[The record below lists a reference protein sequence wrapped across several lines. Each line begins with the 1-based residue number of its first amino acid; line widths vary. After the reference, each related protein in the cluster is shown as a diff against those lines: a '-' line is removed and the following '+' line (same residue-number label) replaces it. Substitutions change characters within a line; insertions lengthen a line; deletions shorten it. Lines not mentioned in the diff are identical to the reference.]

1 MTSAAAA
8 DAVLADQ
15 ASRQAADRRFWAG
28 WRSQPARLLPLVPAI
43 AELAVGGYK
52 IGSLSLWRDE
62 GDTLSAA
69 TRPVRAILALIHHQ
83 DAVHGLYY
91 LLMHVVV
98 AVFGTSPAAL
108 RLPSLLA
115 TAAAAA
121 LTAVLGRRL
130 AAASG
135 LPAPDV
141 TGMTA
146 GLLYMALPRTTW
158 YAQDARPYAIATL
171 LAVGATYL
179 LVRAWDD
186 GGVRWWAAYALVM
199 VLLAA
204 MNLLAVVLLAP
215 HALALLAVRR
225 QASPGTPA
233 AGTPRASGPE
243 ASGPEASGPE
253 AGAPGTA
260 KPAVRFR
267 PWPAFGIAA
276 AAVLVCITPLAVL
289 AGGQTMQISWIHRP
303 GPGAIAKL
311 AGDFSGIA
319 ALEPLILGLA
329 ALALVLEALRWRQP
343 GCTLAKITLPWLLLP
358 PVILMVASRVHT
370 PVYDERYVLYC
381 MPAIALL
388 AAGGLS
394 GLVRL
399 TRPLV
404 QPAGRLALTA
414 PVLLAAVI
422 GGLLIAP
429 QQHIRNDSSR
439 PDDLAKVAAVLTA
452 RERPG
457 DAVLYVPWAAKVVS
471 QAYPAAYARLR
482 DIAQLKSPEASATLR
497 GTTISARALERRFLS
512 VRRVWVIQM
521 GNLGYT
527 VTHLGQV
534 EYRLLRRMRLAASW
548 HIKSVL
554 LSLYVR

>member
-8 DAVLADQ
+8 GAVLPEQ
-15 ASRQAADRRFWAG
+15 AGGQAADRRWAG
-28 WRSQPARLLPLVPAI
+28 WRSQRARLLMLVPALV
-43 AELAVGGYK
+43 ELAVGGYK

-69 TRPVRAILALIHHQ
+69 TRPVRGILALIHHQ

-91 LLMHVVV
+91 LLMHFVV
-98 AVFGTSPAAL
+98 AVLGTSPAAL

-135 LPAPDV
+135 LPAPAV
-141 TGMTA
+141 TGMAA
-146 GLLYMALPRTTW
+146 GLLYVAMPRTTW

-171 LAVGATYL
+171 LALGATYL
-179 LVRAWDD
+179 LVRALDNNHA
-186 GGVRWWAAYALVM
+186 RWWAGYAVVM
-199 VLLAA
+199 VLLVA
-204 MNLLAVVLLAP
+204 MNLLAVVLLLP
-215 HALALLAVRR
+215 HALTLLAIRR
-225 QASPGTPA
+225 QARPDAPEDASPVRGPGA
-233 AGTPRASGPE
+233 AEGASP
-243 ASGPEASGPE
+243 
-253 AGAPGTA
+253 
-260 KPAVRFR
+260 VRRFR
-267 PWPAFGIAA
+267 PWAGFGAA
-276 AAVLVCITPLAVL
+276 TAVVLVCTAPLAVL
-289 AGGQTMQISWIHRP
+289 AGGQTSQISWIHRP
-303 GPGAIAKL
+303 GPGAIASLL
-311 AGDFSGIA
+311 ADFSGIA
-319 ALEPLILGLA
+319 ALEPLVLGLA
-329 ALALVLEALRWRQP
+329 ALALVLEAVRWRQP
-343 GCTLAKITLPWLLLP
+343 GCTLAKVTLPWLVLP
-358 PVILMVASRVHT
+358 PVILIAVSYVHA
-370 PVYDERYVLYC
+370 PIYDERYVLYC

-399 TRPLV
+399 VRPLV
-404 QPAGRLALTA
+404 QPAGWLAFAA
-414 PVLLAAVI
+414 PVLIAAVI

-429 QQHIRNDSSR
+429 QQQIRKGSSR
-439 PDDLAKVAAVLTA
+439 PDNLAKVAAVLA
-452 RERPG
+452 AHERPG

-471 QAYPAAYARLR
+471 QAYPASYARLR

-497 GTTISARALERRFLS
+497 GTTISARALARRFPS

-527 VTHLGQV
+527 VTDLGQV
-534 EYRLLRRMRLAASW
+534 EHHLLSRMRLAASW
-548 HIKSVL
+548 HIRSVL

>member
-8 DAVLADQ
+8 DAVLPEQ
-15 ASRQAADRRFWAG
+15 ASGQADDRRWAG
-28 WRSQPARLLPLVPAI
+28 WRSQRARLLMLVPAV
-43 AELAVGGYK
+43 AELAVGGDK

-69 TRPVRAILALIHHQ
+69 TRPIRGILALIRHQ

-91 LLMHVVV
+91 LLMHFVV
-98 AVFGTSPAAL
+98 AVLGTSPAAL

-135 LPAPDV
+135 LPAPAV
-141 TGMTA
+141 TGMAA
-146 GLLYMALPRTTW
+146 GLLYVAMPRTTW

-171 LAVGATYL
+171 LALCATFL
-179 LVRAWDD
+179 LVRAFDD
-186 GGVRWWAAYALVM
+186 GRARWWAGYAVVM
-199 VLLAA
+199 VLLVG
-204 MNLLAVVLLAP
+204 MNLLAVVLLVP
-215 HALALLAVRR
+215 HALTLLAIRR
-225 QASPGTPA
+225 QARPDASEGASPVLG
-233 AGTPRASGPE
+233 S
-243 ASGPEASGPE
+243 
-253 AGAPGTA
+253 GAPEDASPVRRFHPWAGFGAATA
-260 KPAVRFR
+260 V
-267 PWPAFGIAA
+267 
-276 AAVLVCITPLAVL
+276 VLVCVAPLAVL
-289 AGGQTMQISWIHRP
+289 AGGQTAQISWIHRP
-303 GPGAIAKL
+303 GPGAIASLL
-311 AGDFSGIA
+311 ADFSGIA
-319 ALEPLILGLA
+319 ALEPLVLGLA
-329 ALALVLEALRWRQP
+329 ALALVLEAARWRQP
-343 GCTLAKITLPWLLLP
+343 GCTLAKVALPWLVLP
-358 PVILMVASRVHT
+358 PVTLIAVSYVHA
-370 PVYDERYVLYC
+370 PIYDERYVLYC

-404 QPAGRLALTA
+404 QPAGWLAFAA
-414 PVLLAAVI
+414 PVLIAAVI

-429 QQHIRNDSSR
+429 QQQIRKGSSR
-439 PDDLAKVAAVLTA
+439 PDNLAKVAAVLA
-452 RERPG
+452 AHERPG

-471 QAYPAAYARLR
+471 QAYPASYARLR

-497 GTTISARALERRFLS
+497 GTTISARALARRFPS

-527 VTHLGQV
+527 VTDLGQV
-534 EYRLLRRMRLAASW
+534 EHHLLSRMRLAASW
-548 HIKSVL
+548 HIRSVL